1 MTRVRSCRYEQ
12 ESEMTEE
19 LVSKYHM
26 ISNAQRLMEERLP
39 LSEYHGGQGDN
50 VMGMFVFAS
59 K

>member
-1 MTRVRSCRYEQ
+1 
-12 ESEMTEE
+12 MTEE